1 MTRPRET
8 SSGGCSAGFLFTNE
22 ERMEHE
28 DHEFGRLLQRRR
40 LAQRGYPGNQ
50 FFYTIY
56 PNRGCEIIASER
68 GQRGGRPLSIEPIPA
83 DKSINV
89 TARITLPATFQGAGT
104 GSLSIPGLKTW
115 AGLPRPFR
123 PPDGP
128 TRNAARMQSCGVPSI
143 SAPLTVSPNLKN
155 HHSAKMTVQMVLNP
169 RRTFF
174 CILEKN
180 TRGCL
185 ECGIGSV

>member
-1 MTRPRET
+1 
-8 SSGGCSAGFLFTNE
+8 
-22 ERMEHE
+22 MEHE
-28 DHEFGRLLQRRR
+28 EHEFGRLLQSRR
-40 LAQRGYPGNQ
+40 LVPSIPTGLRNKARGWHAQRGYPGNQ
-50 FFYTIY
+50 VFYTIY

-89 TARITLPATFQGAGT
+89 TARITLPATIQGAGT

-115 AGLPRPFR
+115 AGFPRPFR

-128 TRNAARMQSCGVPSI
+128 TRNAARMQSCGVPSN

-169 RRTFF
+169 RRTIF
-174 CILEKN
+174 CILEKKYKRLFRMQN
-180 TRGCL
+180 RLGL
-185 ECGIGSV
+185 GGK